1 MGGGRGTRRTVRN
14 VPAMTGQMLAFRFVP
29 RAAAG
34 FVASGVATMVV
45 AAAISANDADLC
57 QASMFI
63 DKARVCPTSHQMQKA
78 RFPRLRTEYRV
89 TAKTEGA
96 ILGQS
101 IQKRECSPSDV
112 EKKTT
117 KNKGCRIKKKKKKR
131 CPKKKKKKKKKKK

>member
-1 MGGGRGTRRTVRN
+1 MGRHTTNCEECASNDGRSW
-14 VPAMTGQMLAFRFVP
+14 P
-29 RAAAG
+29 
-34 FVASGVATMVV
+34 S
-45 AAAISANDADLC
+45 DLC
-57 QASMFI
+57 QGLLQVLSPVVSPPWLLQQPFLPTMPIYARLLLLLLLLQMRPSMFI

-112 EKKTT
+112 DEKL
-117 KNKGCRIKKKKKKR
+117 
-131 CPKKKKKKKKKKK
+131 